1 MHPNRLMTA
10 RSHAHRPR
18 SLQEVCVAF
27 LLTATLA
34 CMSISSLAHPAD
46 AQQDDN
52 SLDYSVFAGPPP
64 EPSQCPGGAGCG
76 VVVLDSGRD
85 SAPSAEVVAPSS
97 DDGGIG
103 PTSDG
108 GEEGPIN
115 AEAETTT
122 TADPSSHSESRS
134 PTVVGPRPPPAEEGG
149 GGAPAVPVE
158 YTIRAGKTNITVNG
172 TRTSHR
178 GAVQCGP
185 SCRCSSS
192 GPHEGGSETAGC
204 PEGVSL
210 VRDGCNCCSICAR
223 QQGDTCDAVQLCDAR
238 RQLHCVYPDRNAS
251 VGTCKVVQGQSC
263 QVEGLGQYKDGATF
277 KLDCRTQCSC
287 QNGTYGCVS
296 LCPHEGVRPSAEC
309 RNARLVRL
317 RGNCCREW
325 LCDHDMMKQPLALAR
340 ASCERHAG
348 DWSPCSA
355 TCGVG
360 TSRRLVT
367 DFHLGHCRSRNETR
381 ICNVRPCSGR
391 DAAGIAGASGSR
403 HRTRRNHL
411 CRATVRATCAAPLT
425 DGANCTSVTPQTPK
439 YCGSCPGRRCCFP
452 VLTTTT
458 TLPFH
463 CFEDGAWVTRHKDV
477 MTIVRC
483 RCKPKC

>member
-1 MHPNRLMTA
+1 M
-10 RSHAHRPR
+10 
-18 SLQEVCVAF
+18 Q
-27 LLTATLA
+27 
-34 CMSISSLAHPAD
+34 
-46 AQQDDN
+46 
-52 SLDYSVFAGPPP
+52 
-64 EPSQCPGGAGCG
+64 
-76 VVVLDSGRD
+76 
-85 SAPSAEVVAPSS
+85 
-97 DDGGIG
+97 
-103 PTSDG
+103 
-108 GEEGPIN
+108 
-115 AEAETTT
+115 
-122 TADPSSHSESRS
+122 
-134 PTVVGPRPPPAEEGG
+134 
-149 GGAPAVPVE
+149 
-158 YTIRAGKTNITVNG
+158 
-172 TRTSHR
+172 

-192 GPHEGGSETAGC
+192 GPQEGGSESAHC

-325 LCDHDMMKQPLALAR
+325 LCDNDMMKQPLALAR

-360 TSRRLVT
+360 TSRRMVT
-367 DFHLGHCRSRNETR
+367 DFHLGQCRSRNETR

-391 DAAGIAGASGSR
+391 NAAGMAGASGSR
-403 HRTRRNHL
+403 HRTRVSDG
-411 CRATVRATCAAPLT
+411 RATSAGVVRRAALT
-425 DGANCTSVTPQTPK
+425 YRMRET
-439 YCGSCPGRRCCFP
+439 
-452 VLTTTT
+452 
-458 TLPFH
+458 
-463 CFEDGAWVTRHKDV
+463 
-477 MTIVRC
+477 
-483 RCKPKC
+483 

>member
-1 MHPNRLMTA
+1 MSRQQKRKLTIPAAAATSIDHYF
-10 RSHAHRPR
+10 SGHD
-18 SLQEVCVAF
+18 QECLYVYYKFTRGRAN
-27 LLTATLA
+27 LLV
-34 CMSISSLAHPAD
+34 
-46 AQQDDN
+46 Q
-52 SLDYSVFAGPPP
+52 
-64 EPSQCPGGAGCG
+64 
-76 VVVLDSGRD
+76 
-85 SAPSAEVVAPSS
+85 
-97 DDGGIG
+97 
-103 PTSDG
+103 
-108 GEEGPIN
+108 
-115 AEAETTT
+115 
-122 TADPSSHSESRS
+122 
-134 PTVVGPRPPPAEEGG
+134 
-149 GGAPAVPVE
+149 
-158 YTIRAGKTNITVNG
+158 
-172 TRTSHR
+172 

-185 SCRCSSS
+185 SCRCSSG
-192 GPHEGGSETAGC
+192 GPHEGGEGGARC
-204 PEGVSL
+204 PDGVSL

-325 LCDHDMMKQPLALAR
+325 LCDHDTLKQPLALAR

-355 TCGVG
+355 SCGVG
-360 TSRRLVT
+360 VSTRLVT
-367 DFHLGHCRSRNETR
+367 DFRLGQCRSRNETR
-381 ICNVRPCSGR
+381 ICNVRPCTAL
-391 DAAGIAGASGSR
+391 DAAGAAGSAGSSGSR

-411 CRATVRATCAAPLT
+411 CRATVRASCAAPLT
-425 DGANCTSVTPQTPK
+425 DGANCTSVAPQTPK

-463 CFEDGAWVTRHKDV
+463 CFEDGGWVTRHKDV

>member
-1 MHPNRLMTA
+1 MR
-10 RSHAHRPR
+10 
-18 SLQEVCVAF
+18 
-27 LLTATLA
+27 
-34 CMSISSLAHPAD
+34 
-46 AQQDDN
+46 
-52 SLDYSVFAGPPP
+52 
-64 EPSQCPGGAGCG
+64 CP
-76 VVVLDSGRD
+76 D
-85 SAPSAEVVAPSS
+85 
-97 DDGGIG
+97 
-103 PTSDG
+103 
-108 GEEGPIN
+108 
-115 AEAETTT
+115 
-122 TADPSSHSESRS
+122 
-134 PTVVGPRPPPAEEGG
+134 
-149 GGAPAVPVE
+149 
-158 YTIRAGKTNITVNG
+158 
-172 TRTSHR
+172 
-178 GAVQCGP
+178 
-185 SCRCSSS
+185 
-192 GPHEGGSETAGC
+192 
-204 PEGVSL
+204 GVSL

-325 LCDHDMMKQPLALAR
+325 LCDHDMLKQPLALAR

-348 DWSPCSA
+348 DWSPCSSS
-355 TCGVG
+355 CGVG
-360 TSRRLVT
+360 VSRRLVT
-367 DFHLGHCRSRNETR
+367 DFRLGQCRSRNETR
-381 ICNVRPCSGR
+381 ICNVRPCNALDAVGTSGS
-391 DAAGIAGASGSR
+391 GGGLGSR

-411 CRATVRATCAAPLT
+411 CRATVRASCAAPLS
-425 DGANCTSVTPQTPK
+425 DGANCTSVSPQTPK

-452 VLTTTT
+452 VRTTTT

-463 CFEDGAWVTRHKDV
+463 CFEDDAWVTRHKDV

-483 RCKPKC
+483 LCKPKC

>member
-1 MHPNRLMTA
+1 MNSNELASVRPV
-10 RSHAHRPR
+10 PR
-18 SLQEVCVAF
+18 SQYGGCARFLVA
-27 LLTATLA
+27 ATLA
-34 CMSISSLAHPAD
+34 CLILSSLVQPAN
-46 AQQDDN
+46 AQEDDI
-52 SLDYSVFAGPPP
+52 SLDYSVFAGLPT
-64 EPSQCPGGAGCG
+64 EPSQCPGGPDCG
-76 VVVLDSGRD
+76 DVFFDSGRD
-85 SAPSAEVVAPSS
+85 IGVPSAEMEAPSS
-97 DDGGIG
+97 EDGGTAS
-103 PTSDG
+103 TSYAGQDG
-108 GEEGPIN
+108 VPMTSV
-115 AEAETTT
+115 AEV
-122 TADPSSHSESRS
+122 TATAQPSFNSEPWS
-134 PTVVGPRPPPAEEGG
+134 PAVVGSRPPPTAAAG
-149 GGAPAVPVE
+149 GGAPAVPIE

-192 GPHEGGSETAGC
+192 GPQEGGSESAHC

-325 LCDHDMMKQPLALAR
+325 LCDNDMMKQRALNIT
-340 ASCERHAG
+340 RHAG

-360 TSRRLVT
+360 TSRRMVT
-367 DFHLGHCRSRNETR
+367 DFHLGQCRSRNETR

-391 DAAGIAGASGSR
+391 NAAGMAGASGSR

-411 CRATVRATCAAPLT
+411 CRATVRASCAAPLT
-425 DGANCTSVTPQTPK
+425 DGANCTSVSPQTPK

-463 CFEDGAWVTRHKDV
+463 CFEDGDWVTRHKDV